1 MTVAAPVL
9 DSSVLAPVVLTP
21 ILMPKVWGGDR
32 LRQFGKAIAQG
43 ATIGES
49 WELADLDATSASGG
63 GGAAAQSII
72 GNGALAGRTLRQA
85 MQEWGSAGWGRL
97 KPHADGAFPLL
108 VKFLDAKE
116 NLSVQVHPSAAYA
129 KVHPGAH
136 LKTECWFIL
145 DAQPGSM
152 IYKGVKAGVTRQ
164 AFDAALRQGDGAGVV
179 DLMQA
184 IPAVAGACHTLPSG
198 TVHALGAGVLVAEVQ
213 TPSDTTFRVY
223 DWGRRGRELH
233 VEQSMQCIAFEPAQ
247 AALHIPVN
255 GAGVLSDTEYFRLE
269 GAHLAQA
276 QEWCGAVDAH
286 LPRVIMAVGSA
297 AELIGAGP
305 VERVHVPRGATAV
318 IPASL
323 VATTRIRAVD
333 GGIVLSTQPKPA

>member
-1 MTVAAPVL
+1 MPAATNATAYPL
-9 DSSVLAPVVLTP
+9 VLAP
-21 ILMPKVWGGDR
+21 ILMSKVWGGER
-32 LRQFGKAIAQG
+32 LRHFGKEIAQG

-63 GGAAAQSII
+63 GGAAAQSVIA
-72 GNGALAGRTLRQA
+72 NGLLAGRTLRQA
-85 MQEWGSAGWGRL
+85 MQQWGSAGWGRL
-97 KPHADGAFPLL
+97 HPHAGGAFPML

-129 KVHPGAH
+129 KAHPGAH

-152 IYKGVKAGVTRQ
+152 IYKGVKSGVTQQ

-223 DWGRRGRELH
+223 DWGRTGRELH
-233 VEQSMQCIAFEPAQ
+233 IDQSMECIAFEPADQ
-247 AALHIPVN
+247 ARALPQR
-255 GAGVLSDTEYFRLE
+255 GMGVLSDTEYFRLE
-269 GAHLAQA
+269 GEQVSAGA
-276 QEWCGAVDAH
+276 ECCGSCDGA
-286 LPRVIMAVGSA
+286 LPRVIMAVGTA
-297 AELIGAGP
+297 AELRWNGGI
-305 VERVHVPRGATAV
+305 VQVPLGATAL

-323 VATTRIRAVD
+323 VNSTRVRAVE